1 MEFLS
6 PSRYREVFK
15 EATGLSPLE
24 YVLRQR
30 IHLACELI
38 EQGDLSISQVA
49 ELCGF
54 TDRLYFQRFFKKH
67 TGVTPAQ
74 YRLNATE
81 ANKKSSE

>member
-6 PSRYREVFK
+6 TSRYREVFR

-38 EQGDLSISQVA
+38 EQGDLSLSPVS

-54 TDRLYFQRFFKKH
+54 TDRLYFQRVFKKKMS
-67 TGVTPAQ
+67 VTPGE
-74 YRLNATE
+74 YRARLHTA
-81 ANKKSSE
+81 K